1 MWERDEIS
9 GFNFISKA
17 NGCPMPPAA
26 PSIATLRSGLD
37 SVDEYDRPTRCLDV
51 HGLNAAR
58 EDLNTAAFILQK
70 GMEQE
75 ESGRRED

>member
-1 MWERDEIS
+1 
-9 GFNFISKA
+9 
-17 NGCPMPPAA
+17 MPPAA
-26 PSIATLRSGLD
+26 PSIATLLSGLD

-70 GMEQE
+70 EKEWNRMRVVE
-75 ESGRRED
+75 EKTSFTVRNL